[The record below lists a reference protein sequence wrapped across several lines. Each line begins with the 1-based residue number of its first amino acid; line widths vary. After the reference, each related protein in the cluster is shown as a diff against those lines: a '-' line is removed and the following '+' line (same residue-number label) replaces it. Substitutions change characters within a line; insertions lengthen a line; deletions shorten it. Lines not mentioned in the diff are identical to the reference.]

1 MFRNI
6 LVPFDFGEA
15 SERALDLAMDLGRV
29 HGSRLTLLHVCEV
42 PAYAYAGTEL
52 SPIDLL
58 APLAEAGEE
67 RLKQRVREVKVR
79 YPEVAG
85 VFKIGSPSEE
95 TLATVVDA
103 PCDLVVMGTHGRR
116 GIPHAMLGSVA
127 EKVVRLSKVPVLTVH
142 AAASPAGRTN
152 DS

>member
-1 MFRNI
+1 LLEVIMFRSI
-6 LVPFDFGEA
+6 LVPFDFGDA

-42 PAYAYAGTEL
+42 PVYAYTGVEL
-52 SPIDLL
+52 SPVDLL
-58 APLAEAGEE
+58 SPLAEAGDA
-67 RLKQRVREVKVR
+67 RLATRVRELKVR
-79 YPEVAG
+79 YPEIAG

-95 TLATVVDA
+95 ILAAVVDM

-116 GIPHAMLGSVA
+116 GIPHAVLGSVA

-142 AAASPAGRTN
+142 AAPS
-152 DS
+152 